1 MKDIDKMQSS
11 YDLQNPWYACA
22 QEPIDA
28 QLLQTTALIFSSM
41 WAAQKVTS
49 ESQIHRLMLSC
60 TRAARDL
67 MTTIRMDEA
76 DRDGTLLPNIR
87 PEMPD
92 DLDPNFAPM

>member
-11 YDLQNPWYACA
+11 YDLQNPWYADA
-22 QEPIDA
+22 KEPIDA
-28 QLLQTTALIFSSM
+28 SLLQTTAIIFAAM
-41 WAAQKVTS
+41 WAADKSGNELRV
-49 ESQIHRLMLSC
+49 HRIMLAA

>member
-1 MKDIDKMQSS
+1 MKHLDKMQSS
-11 YDLQNPWYACA
+11 YDLQNPWYADA
-22 QEPIDA
+22 KEPIDT
-28 QLLQTTALIFSSM
+28 QLLQTTALIFSAM
-41 WAAQKVTS
+41 WAEQKDRT
-49 ESQIHRLMLSC
+49 EKQIHRLMLSC

-76 DRDGTLLPNIR
+76 DRDGTLLPNIT